1 MKLLVLGGTKFLGR
15 AAVEAALARGHEV
28 TLFNRGETNPEL
40 FPEAE
45 KVRGD
50 REHDLA
56 ALAGR
61 TWDAVI
67 DPSGYVPH
75 IVRASADALA
85 DSVDHYLFISSVS
98 VYADFSKPCDEGSPL
113 EELSDDKPDDRL
125 LEDFSNYGA
134 LKVLCERAVA
144 EAMPER
150 HALVR
155 PGLIVGPHD
164 PTGRFT
170 YWPHRIARGGE
181 CLVPG
186 PPDQTVQFIDV
197 RDVGEWAIDLSE
209 RKVAGTFNAINEGVS
224 WQVLA
229 STCREVAG
237 SDASFTYVDGDYLL
251 EQGVGEWMEL
261 PLWIQDPEAIGM
273 HRTDVSRAL
282 EAGLMFRPL
291 DDTVRGTLDEAETT
305 DGAGMAPERE
315 AELLAAWKAR

>member
-45 KVRGD
+45 KLRGD
-50 REHDLA
+50 RQHDFS
-56 ALAGR
+56 ALEGR

-75 IVRASADALA
+75 IVRASAEALA
-85 DSVDHYLFISSVS
+85 DSVGHYLFISSVS
-98 VYADFSKPCDEGSPL
+98 VYADFSAPRNEDSPL
-113 EELSDDKPDDRL
+113 EELAEDKPDDRL
-125 LEDFSNYGA
+125 LEDYSNYGA

-144 EAMPER
+144 ESLPDR

-181 CLVPG
+181 VLVPG
-186 PPDQTVQFIDV
+186 PSKHRVQFVDV
-197 RDVGEWAIDLSE
+197 RDLANWVVDLSE
-209 RKVAGTFNAINEGVS
+209 RKVAGRFNAINEGVS
-224 WQVLA
+224 WQTLA
-229 STCREVAG
+229 ETCRDVAG
-237 SDASFTYVDGDYLL
+237 SDASFTYVDGDYLA
-251 EQGVGEWMEL
+251 EQELGEWMEL
-261 PLWIQDPEAIGM
+261 PLWIHDPESIGM
-273 HRTDVSRAL
+273 HSTDVSRAID
-282 EAGLMFRPL
+282 AGLTFRPL
-291 DDTVRGTLDEAETT
+291 EDTVRGTLDEAETT
-305 DGAGMAPERE
+305 DEAGMAPARE
-315 AELLAAWKAR
+315 GELLAAWQAR